1 MEFLQLPYLKT
12 IQLKT
17 IVYYLAREEGK
28 RPIMY
33 ISSSLGEVQ
42 GGGQQ
47 QPLNLELSFSGPT
60 SDLFYETLWGWDSVI
75 YVS

>member
-47 QPLNLELSFSGPT
+47 QPPQFGIEFLRPHLRPIL
-60 SDLFYETLWGWDSVI
+60 
-75 YVS
+75 